1 MKKKLLAITLVS
13 AMAFSAAL
21 TGCGGS
27 GAADGE
33 SGAEGGEASASA
45 SGETI
50 KIGVLQPITGGMA
63 AGAAIEIEGIE
74 LAQSERPTVTIDGTE
89 YTVELVKA
97 DNKSDKVEAA
107 NAATK
112 LIEQD
117 EVVAILG
124 SYSSTPSLG
133 AYDVVRNGDVAAVGL
148 SCTNPAVT
156 EGNDNYFRVC
166 FIDPYQGKVMANY
179 AYNTLGAKTAAVTTE
194 QGNDYSVGLA
204 QYFKDEFEAL
214 GGTVYEAAYQTG
226 DQDFNAQITSLKSN
240 NPDVFFVPGNFT
252 EAAMFIKQARQAGVE
267 VPMLGGDTYEVQEF
281 LDVAGAEA
289 EGVQFSAFFDP
300 DAELTPLT
308 KDFVTKYRDANDG
321 KDPAGVTAL
330 GYDGYNLVCDAIEA
344 AGSTDPVAIRDAI
357 AAIDFVGVTGPVQF
371 DEDGN
376 PTKAAVIKEVKDGKF
391 VFKDQVTVE

>member
-1 MKKKLLAITLVS
+1 MKKKLMAVALITVLALTS
-13 AMAFSAAL
+13 L
-21 TGCGGS
+21 TGCGGTATEEGTDS
-27 GAADGE
+27 AA
-33 SGAEGGEASASA
+33 A
-45 SGETI
+45 SGDTV

-74 LAQSERPTVTIDGTE
+74 LANSERPTVNIGGKDV
-89 YTVELVKA
+89 TVELVKA

-117 EVVAILG
+117 QVSVILG

-133 AYDVVRNGDVAAVGL
+133 AYDVVRNGNVAAVGI

-204 QYFKDEFEAL
+204 QYFKAEFEKL

-226 DQDFNAQITSLKSN
+226 DQDFNAQITSLKAN
-240 NPDVFFVPGNFT
+240 DPDIFFVPGNFT
-252 EAAMFIKQARQAGVE
+252 EAAMFIKQAKQNGVD
-267 VPMLGGDTYEVQEF
+267 VPLLGGDTYEVQEF
-281 LDVAGAEA
+281 LDVAGAES
-289 EGVQFSAFFDP
+289 EGVLFSAFFDP

-308 KDFVTKYRDANDG
+308 KEFVQKYREANDG

-330 GYDGYNLVCDAIEA
+330 GYDAYNLVCDAIEA
-344 AGSTDPVAIRDAI
+344 AGTTDPVAIRDAI
-357 AAIDFVGVTGPVQF
+357 AASDFTGVTGPVKF
-371 DEDGN
+371 DENGD
-376 PTKAAVIKEVKDGKF
+376 PTKAAVIKKIEGGKF
-391 VFKDQVTVE
+391 VFADQVTVQ

>member
-1 MKKKLLAITLVS
+1 MKKKIMAIALTV
-13 AMAFSAAL
+13 AMTAGLML
-21 TGCGGS
+21 TGCGSSTAG
-27 GAADGE
+27 DGE
-33 SGAEGGEASASA
+33 SASA
-45 SGETI
+45 SGNVV
-50 KIGVLQPITGGMA
+50 KIGVLEPITGSMA
-63 AGAAIEIEGIE
+63 AGAEIEIEGIE
-74 LAQSERPTVTIDGTE
+74 LAQSERPTVTIDGEE

-117 EVVAILG
+117 QVSVILG

-133 AYDVVRNGDVAAVGL
+133 AYDVIRNGNVPAIGI

-166 FIDPYQGKVMANY
+166 FIDPYQGKAMANY
-179 AYNTLGAKTAAVTTE
+179 AFNKLGARTAAVTTE

-204 QYFKDEFEAL
+204 QYFKEEFENL

-226 DQDFNAQITSLKSN
+226 DQDFNAQITSLKAN

-252 EAAMFIKQARQAGVE
+252 EAAMFIKQAKQAGVT

-281 LDVAGAEA
+281 IDVAGAEA
-289 EGVQFSAFFDP
+289 EGVLFSAFFDA

-308 KDFVTKYRDANDG
+308 KDFVTKYREANDG
-321 KDPAGVTAL
+321 KDPAGCTAL
-330 GYDGYNLVCDAIEA
+330 AYDAYNLACDAIEA
-344 AGSTDPVAIRDAI
+344 ANSTDPVAIRDAI
-357 AAIDFVGVTGPVQF
+357 AASDFVGVTGPVKF
-371 DEDGN
+371 DENGD
-376 PTKAAVIKEVKDGKF
+376 PTKAAVVKKVENGKF
-391 VFKDQVTVE
+391 VYADAITAE

>member
-1 MKKKLLAITLVS
+1 MKKKIMAVAIIAALTLTS
-13 AMAFSAAL
+13 L
-21 TGCGGS
+21 TGCGG
-27 GAADGE
+27 GAAE
-33 SGAEGGEASASA
+33 EGTDSAAA
-45 SGETI
+45 SGDTV

-74 LAQSERPTVTIDGTE
+74 LANSERPTVNIGGKDV
-89 YTVELVKA
+89 TVELVKA

-117 EVVAILG
+117 EVSVILG

-133 AYDVVRNGDVAAVGL
+133 AYDVVRNGNVAAVGI

-166 FIDPYQGKVMANY
+166 FIDPYQGQVMANY
-179 AYNTLGAKTAAVTTE
+179 AYNKLGAKTAAVTTE

-204 QYFKDEFEAL
+204 QYFKAEFEKL

-226 DQDFNAQITSLKSN
+226 DQDFNAQITSLKAN
-240 NPDVFFVPGNFT
+240 NPDIFFVPGNFT
-252 EAAMFIKQARQAGVE
+252 EAAMFIKQAKQNGVT
-267 VPMLGGDTYEVQEF
+267 VPLLGGDTYEVQEF
-281 LDVAGAEA
+281 LDVAGAES
-289 EGVQFSAFFDP
+289 EGVEFSAFFDP

-308 KDFVTKYRDANDG
+308 KEFVQKYRDANGG

-330 GYDGYNLVCDAIEA
+330 AYDAYNLVCDAIEA
-344 AGSTDPVAIRDAI
+344 AGTTDPVAIRDAL
-357 AAIDFVGVTGPVQF
+357 AASDFTGVTGPVKF
-371 DEDGN
+371 DENGN
-376 PTKAAVIKEVKDGKF
+376 PTKAAVIKKVENGKF
-391 VFKDQVTVE
+391 VFADQVTVQ

>member
-1 MKKKLLAITLVS
+1 MKKKIMAVALTL
-13 AMAFSAAL
+13 AMAASVML
-21 TGCGGS
+21 TGCGG
-27 GAADGE
+27 GAAEGTDAAGE
-33 SGAEGGEASASA
+33 TGEASAEA
-45 SGETI
+45 SGDVI

-74 LAQSERPTVTIDGTE
+74 LAQSERPTVTVDGKE

-117 EVVAILG
+117 QVSVILG

-133 AYDVVRNGDVAAVGL
+133 AYDVIRNGSVPAIGI

-204 QYFKDEFEAL
+204 QYFKDEFESL

-226 DQDFNAQITSLKSN
+226 DQDFNAQITALKAN

-252 EAAMFIKQARQAGVE
+252 EAAMFIKQAKQAGVE

-281 LDVAGAEA
+281 IDVAGAES
-289 EGVQFSAFFDP
+289 EGVLFSAFFDA

-308 KDFVTKYRDANDG
+308 KDFVAKYREANGG

-330 GYDGYNLVCDAIEA
+330 GYDAYNLACDAIEA
-344 AGSTDPVAIRDAI
+344 ANSTDPAAIRDAL
-357 AAIDFVGVTGPVQF
+357 AAADFTGVTGPVKF
-371 DEDGN
+371 DENGN
-376 PTKAAVIKEVKDGKF
+376 PTKAAVIKKVENGKF
-391 VFKDQVTVE
+391 VYADAVTAE

>member
-1 MKKKLLAITLVS
+1 MKKKLMAVALITVLALTS
-13 AMAFSAAL
+13 L
-21 TGCGGS
+21 TGCGG
-27 GAADGE
+27 GAADE
-33 SGAEGGEASASA
+33 SAEGTQSAAA
-45 SGETI
+45 SGDTV

-74 LAQSERPTVTIDGTE
+74 LANSERPTVNIGGKDV
-89 YTVELVKA
+89 TVELVKA

-117 EVVAILG
+117 QVSVILG

-133 AYDVVRNGDVAAVGL
+133 AYDVVRNGNVAAVGI

-166 FIDPYQGKVMANY
+166 FIDPYQGQVMANY
-179 AYNTLGAKTAAVTTE
+179 AYNKLGARTAAVTTE

-204 QYFKDEFEAL
+204 QYFKAEFEKL

-226 DQDFNAQITSLKSN
+226 DQDFNAQITSLKAN
-240 NPDVFFVPGNFT
+240 NPDIFFVPGNFT
-252 EAAMFIKQARQAGVE
+252 EAAMFIKQAKQNGVT
-267 VPMLGGDTYEVQEF
+267 VPLLGGDTYEVQEF
-281 LDVAGAEA
+281 LDVAGAES
-289 EGVQFSAFFDP
+289 EGVEFSAFFDP

-308 KDFVTKYRDANDG
+308 KEFVQKYRDANEG

-330 GYDGYNLVCDAIEA
+330 AYDAYNLVCDAIEA
-344 AGSTDPVAIRDAI
+344 AGTTDPVAIRDAL
-357 AAIDFVGVTGPVQF
+357 AASDFTGVTGPVKF
-371 DEDGN
+371 DENGN
-376 PTKAAVIKEVKDGKF
+376 PTKAAVIKKVENGKF
-391 VFKDQVTVE
+391 VFADQVTVQ

>member
-1 MKKKLLAITLVS
+1 MKKKLMAITLVS
-13 AMAFSAAL
+13 AMIFTAL

-27 GAADGE
+27 GEGGE
-33 SGAEGGEASASA
+33 VSAEGGSESA
-45 SGETI
+45 SGDVI
-50 KIGVLQPITGGMA
+50 KIGVFQPITGSMA
-63 AGAAIEIEGIE
+63 AGGAIQIEGIE
-74 LAQSERPTVTIDGTE
+74 LAHSERPTVTIDGKE
-89 YTVELVKA
+89 YQVELVKA

-107 NAATK
+107 NAVTK

-117 EVVAILG
+117 EVSIILG

-133 AYDVVRNGDVAAVGL
+133 AYDVIRNGDVAAVGL

-156 EGNDNYFRVC
+156 EGNDNYFRIC

-204 QYFKDEFEAL
+204 QYFKAEFEAM

-226 DQDFNAQITSLKSN
+226 DQDFNAQITSLKTN

-252 EAAMFIKQARQAGVE
+252 EAAMFIKQAKQAGID

-281 LDVAGAEA
+281 IDVAGAES

-308 KDFVTKYRDANDG
+308 KEFVTKYREANDG
-321 KDPAGVTAL
+321 KNPAGETAL
-330 GYDGYNLVCDAIEA
+330 GYDGYNIACDAIEA
-344 AGSTDPVAIRDAI
+344 AGSTDPVAIRDAL
-357 AAIDFVGVTGPVQF
+357 AAIDFTGVTGKVQF
-371 DEDGN
+371 DENGD
-376 PTKAAVIKEVKDGKF
+376 PSKDAVIKEVKDGQF
-391 VFKDQVTVE
+391 VFKAQVGAE

>member
-1 MKKKLLAITLVS
+1 MKKKIIAIALTAVMTAGL
-13 AMAFSAAL
+13 ML
-21 TGCGGS
+21 TGCSS
-27 GAADGE
+27 GASSGDEE
-33 SGAEGGEASASA
+33 STVSTS
-45 SGETI
+45 TDNVI
-50 KIGVLQPITGGMA
+50 KIGVLEPITGSMA
-63 AGAAIEIEGIE
+63 AGGEMEIEGIE
-74 LAQSERPTVTIDGTE
+74 LAQSERPTVTIDGEE

-107 NAATK
+107 SAATK

-117 EVVAILG
+117 QVSVILG

-133 AYDVVRNGDVAAVGL
+133 AYDVIRNGNVPAIGI

-166 FIDPYQGKVMANY
+166 FIDPYQGTAMANY
-179 AYNTLGAKTAAVTTE
+179 AYNKLGARTAAVTTE

-204 QYFKDEFEAL
+204 QYFKEEFESL

-226 DQDFNAQITSLKSN
+226 DQDFNAQITSLKAN

-267 VPMLGGDTYEVQEF
+267 TPILGGDTYEVQEF
-281 LDVAGAEA
+281 IDVAGNEA
-289 EGVQFSAFFDP
+289 EGVLFSAFFDA

-308 KDFVTKYRDANDG
+308 KDFVAKYRENNDG
-321 KDPAGVTAL
+321 NDPAGVTAL
-330 GYDGYNLVCDAIEA
+330 AYDAYNLACDAIEA
-344 AGSTDPVAIRDAI
+344 ANSTDPVAIRDAI

-376 PTKAAVIKEVKDGKF
+376 PTKAAVVKKVENGKF
-391 VFKDQVTVE
+391 VYADEITAE

>member
-1 MKKKLLAITLVS
+1 MKKKITAAALVL
-13 AMAFSAAL
+13 AMAATAML

-27 GAADGE
+27 GAE
-33 SGAEGGEASASA
+33 AEGEGSAA
-45 SGETI
+45 SGDVV
-50 KIGVLQPITGGMA
+50 KIGALEPITGGMA
-63 AGAAIEIEGIE
+63 AGGAMEIEGFEI
-74 LAQSERPTVTIDGTE
+74 AQSERPTVNVGGKE
-89 YTVELVKA
+89 YTIEIVKA

-112 LIEQD
+112 LIEEDQ
-117 EVVAILG
+117 VSVILG

-133 AYDVVRNGDVAAVGL
+133 AYDVVRNGNVPAIGV

-166 FIDPYQGKVMANY
+166 FIDPYQGSVMANY

-204 QYFKDEFEAL
+204 QYFKEEFEKL
-214 GGTVYEAAYQTG
+214 GGTVYEQAYQTG
-226 DQDFNAQITSLKSN
+226 DQDFNAQITSLKSQ

-252 EAAMFIKQARQAGVE
+252 EAAMFIKQAKQAGVT

-289 EGVQFSAFFDP
+289 EGVEFSAFFDA
-300 DAELTPLT
+300 DADLTPLT
-308 KDFVTKYRDANDG
+308 KEFVTNYRNNNNG
-321 KDPAGVTAL
+321 NDPAGVTAL
-330 GYDGYNLVCDAIEA
+330 AYDAYMLACDAIEA

-357 AAIDFVGVTGPVQF
+357 AQIDFTGVTGPVKF
-371 DEDGN
+371 DENGN
-376 PTKAAVIKEVKDGKF
+376 PTKAAVIKKVESGKF
-391 VFKDQVTVE
+391 VYADEVTVPAE

>member
-1 MKKKLLAITLVS
+1 MKKKIMAVALIAVLALTS
-13 AMAFSAAL
+13 L
-21 TGCGGS
+21 TGCGG
-27 GAADGE
+27 GAADGSGE
-33 SGAEGGEASASA
+33 SSESAA
-45 SGETI
+45 SGDTV

-74 LAQSERPTVTIDGTE
+74 LANSERPTVHIGGKDV
-89 YTVELVKA
+89 TVELVKA

-117 EVVAILG
+117 EVSVILG

-133 AYDVVRNGDVAAVGL
+133 AYDVVRNGNVAAVGI

-166 FIDPYQGKVMANY
+166 FIDPYQGQVMANY
-179 AYNTLGAKTAAVTTE
+179 AYNKLGAKTAAVTTE

-204 QYFKDEFEAL
+204 QYFKAEFEKL

-226 DQDFNAQITSLKSN
+226 DQDFNAQITSLKAN
-240 NPDVFFVPGNFT
+240 NPDIFFVPGNFT
-252 EAAMFIKQARQAGVE
+252 EAAMFIKQAKQNGVT
-267 VPMLGGDTYEVQEF
+267 VPLLGGDTYEVQEF
-281 LDVAGAEA
+281 LDVAGAES
-289 EGVQFSAFFDP
+289 EGVEFSAFFDP

-308 KDFVTKYRDANDG
+308 KEFVQKYRDANEG

-330 GYDGYNLVCDAIEA
+330 AYDAYNLVCDAIEA
-344 AGSTDPVAIRDAI
+344 ADTSDPVAIRDAL
-357 AAIDFVGVTGPVQF
+357 AASDFTGVTGPVKF
-371 DEDGN
+371 DENGN
-376 PTKAAVIKEVKDGKF
+376 PTKAAVIKKVENGKF
-391 VFKDQVTVE
+391 VFADQVTVQ